1 MHFLILL
8 TNVTVGGVLLML
20 QQHLACQCG
29 QRQNICLVAVSLYTH
44 FPAVNIQQIKISTSY

>member
-20 QQHLACQCG
+20 QQNLRA
-29 QRQNICLVAVSLYTH
+29 RARLVNVGKDKTFASL
-44 FPAVNIQQIKISTSY
+44 P